1 MSDRIRID
9 DVLDVRKLRML
20 AELDRL
26 GTIAAVASSLHLTG
40 PAVSMQ
46 LAALERELG
55 VQLTEKRGR
64 RLALTPAGT
73 LLAEHGRSIAGML
86 SLAEIDVRSLKDGAA
101 GHCRVAAF
109 PSAARTIVAA
119 LWRRLRESD
128 GLGITVE
135 LVEMEPDA
143 ALPALAAGEVDVAIA
158 HAYSNLPEQG
168 SVELIAE
175 PIAREPVWL
184 AQRVEGAAVD
194 ASADGVAQAT
204 GPAVDLADFA
214 HADWVI
220 PHAAWSW
227 SCAEMVQRACGLAG
241 FEPRAVAV
249 ASDFSVLLA
258 LVDAGAGVALVPQL
272 TVAHRPAGVALHPL
286 VSPVYRTDY
295 VVSRASSA
303 ADAGLATLRRL
314 IAECAAELLPAPVP
328 VGDGATRR

>member
-1 MSDRIRID
+1 M
-9 DVLDVRKLRML
+9 LDVRKLRML

-26 GTIAAVASSLHLTG
+26 GTIAAVAASLHLTG

-73 LLAEHGRSIAGML
+73 LLAEHGRSIAGLL
-86 SLAEIDVRSLKDGAA
+86 SLAEIDVRSLKDGVA
-101 GHCRVAAF
+101 GHYRVAAF

-119 LWRRLRESD
+119 LWRRLREAD
-128 GLGITVE
+128 ELGITIE

-184 AQRVEGAAVD
+184 AQRMEGAI
-194 ASADGVAQAT
+194 ASAAGVAEAT
-204 GPAVDLADFA
+204 GPTVELADFA
-214 HADWVI
+214 HADWLI

-272 TVAHRPAGVALHPL
+272 TVAHRPAGVSLHPL
-286 VSPVYRTDY
+286 ASPVYRTDF

-314 IAECAAELLPAPVP
+314 IAECASELLPAPASAR
-328 VGDGATRR
+328 GGASHR

>member
-1 MSDRIRID
+1 M
-9 DVLDVRKLRML
+9 LDVRKLRML

-64 RLALTPAGT
+64 RLALTPAGA

-86 SLAEIDVRSLKDGAA
+86 SLAEIDVRSVKDGVA
-101 GHCRVAAF
+101 GHYRIAAF
-109 PSAARTIVAA
+109 PSSARTIVAA

-128 GLGITVE
+128 GLGITIE

-143 ALPALAAGEVDVAIA
+143 ALPALAAGEVDLAIA

-168 SVELIAE
+168 GVELSAE

-184 AQRVEGAAVD
+184 AQRVEGGVSGARAG
-194 ASADGVAQAT
+194 GVAQAT
-204 GPAVDLADFA
+204 GPTVDLADFA
-214 HADWVI
+214 HADWLM

-272 TVAHRPAGVALHPL
+272 TVAHRPAGVSLHPL
-286 VSPVYRTDY
+286 ASPVYRTDF

-314 IAECAAELLPAPVP
+314 IAECAVELLPAPVRAGGG
-328 VGDGATRR
+328 VRRR

>member
-1 MSDRIRID
+1 
-9 DVLDVRKLRML
+9 ML

-26 GTIAAVASSLHLTG
+26 GTIAAVAASLHLTG
-40 PAVSMQ
+40 PAISMQ

-73 LLAEHGRSIAGML
+73 LLAEHGRSIAGLL
-86 SLAEIDVRSLKDGAA
+86 SLAEIDVRSLKEGVA
-101 GHCRVAAF
+101 GHYRVAAF
-109 PSAARTIVAA
+109 PSAARAIVAA
-119 LWRRLRESD
+119 LWRRLLGSD
-128 GLGITVE
+128 ELGITIE

-175 PIAREPVWL
+175 AIAREPVWL
-184 AQRVEGAAVD
+184 AQRAQGAVVI
-194 ASADGVAQAT
+194 ASASAGAGAGGGAQAT
-204 GPAVDLADFA
+204 GSTVELADFA
-214 HADWVI
+214 HADWLI

-272 TVAHRPAGVALHPL
+272 TVAHRPAGVSLHPL
-286 VSPVYRTDY
+286 AAPVYRTDF
-295 VVSRASSA
+295 VVSRANSA
-303 ADAGLATLRRL
+303 ADAGLATLRRM
-314 IAECAAELLPAPVP
+314 IGECAAELLPAPADVA
-328 VGDGATRR
+328 GGARRQ